1 MTKTLLALV
10 NTALVVV
17 YPFAVFFGM
26 SRFGARSLGLLLLA
40 LLLPRLLLS
49 ARGAARADLWAVL
62 RVPLTIVALVATAA
76 ALDQPLL
83 LLALPV
89 VVNLALLGH
98 FAGSLRGPVSLVE
111 RLARM
116 QEPELP
122 PGGPAYCRTV
132 TKVWCGFFLMN
143 AAVAGGLAIW
153 GSLAAWTLFTGLIS
167 YLLVG
172 ALFTA
177 EFVARRWTFRRFGGS
192 LPDRLLARVMRGAPE
207 R

>member
-177 EFVARRWTFRRFGGS
+177 EFVARRWTFRRFGDS

>member
-49 ARGAARADLWAVL
+49 ARGAARADLWAVM

-177 EFVARRWTFRRFGGS
+177 EFVARRWTFRRFGDS